1 MRLIAAT
8 KNKGKVT
15 ELRAILGEL
24 GYDVV
29 TFAEAGFTDQ
39 GDVEETADSF
49 EGNARQK
56 ALGWQQRCGGAAVI
70 ADDSG
75 LEVDALNGAPGIYS
89 ARYCEGTDRDRRLKL
104 LGELEGVPM
113 QQRTARFVSA
123 VCCVMEDG
131 SVIEARGTCEGA
143 ISTEEQGDHG
153 FGYDCIFVERTTGKS
168 FGLLSESE
176 KDAVS
181 HRGNALR
188 ALALKLKEYQQ
199 R

>member
-1 MRLIAAT
+1 MKLIAAT

-29 TFAEAGFTDQ
+29 TFSEAGFTDN
-39 GDVEETADSF
+39 GDVEETADTF

-104 LGELEGVPM
+104 LSELEGIAMP
-113 QQRTARFVSA
+113 QRTARFVSA

-131 SVIEARGTCEGA
+131 TVIEARGTCEGFIA
-143 ISTEEQGDHG
+143 NEEHGDHG
-153 FGYDCIFVERTTGKS
+153 FGYDCIFIEQTTGQS
-168 FGLLSESE
+168 FGLLSEAQ

-188 ALALKLKEYQQ
+188 ALALKLKDYQ